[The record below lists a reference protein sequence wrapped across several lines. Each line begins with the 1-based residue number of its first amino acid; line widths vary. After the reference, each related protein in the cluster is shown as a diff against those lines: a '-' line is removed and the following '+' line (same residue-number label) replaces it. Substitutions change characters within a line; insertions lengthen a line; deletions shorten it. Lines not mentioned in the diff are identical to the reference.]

1 LREPRKLKPSEPSGP
16 SEGAL
21 PFFPL
26 PQTQGIFTLLLIL
39 LAFTA
44 GLWRKEL
51 ALTLSGA
58 VFLIIAV
65 YCFIAVLA
73 AGLPWRKRPGAVTV
87 HIPPG
92 PVAAGKTVEAELR
105 GEGGA
110 GPRFRWPGV
119 LVRYELKLETR
130 DGRTLRSFFDP
141 GIPGW
146 VRFAAKKRGAY
157 YGGFDEL
164 VVTDAAG
171 LFRLAFPVPQDRG
184 PRLLVSPLPGEE
196 QIPVK
201 IPSGGKERRRE
212 VHYRKT
218 DDLTDHRP
226 YIPGDDPRRINWK
239 LYGHLGDLFVR
250 EGEPEPP
257 PHSRLLILI
266 DTQADGELYGDE
278 DARRGVDLLCENA
291 LTIGLEYSALGMDI
305 LTGYTG
311 GGEPEVNPAAALA
324 YPSALPF
331 PSSGELPQG
340 AEDRSLL
347 ILALPRFSA
356 EPAALDRFLKK
367 RPPGQGADIVFLYEG
382 EGRDEAAETC
392 AGIYNRKGGVTAR
405 RVRVRPGGVFAN
417 LVNHANL

>member
-1 LREPRKLKPSEPSGP
+1 M
-16 SEGAL
+16 
-21 PFFPL
+21 
-26 PQTQGIFTLLLIL
+26 
-39 LAFTA
+39 
-44 GLWRKEL
+44 
-51 ALTLSGA
+51 
-58 VFLIIAV
+58 IAV

-73 AGLPWRKRPGAVTV
+73 AGLPRRKRPGAVMV
-87 HIPPG
+87 HIPAG
-92 PVAAGKTVEAELR
+92 SVAAGKTVEAELR
-105 GEGGA
+105 REEGTPP

-119 LVRYELKLETR
+119 LVRYELRLETR
-130 DGRTLRSFFDP
+130 DGRTLRPFFDP
-141 GIPGW
+141 DITGW
-146 VRFAAKKRGAY
+146 VRFTAEKRGAY

-184 PRLLVSPLPGEE
+184 PRLLVSPVPAEE

-201 IPSGGKERRRE
+201 IPSGGKERRSE

-218 DDLTDHRP
+218 DDLTEHRP

-266 DTQADGELYGDE
+266 DTQADGELYGNE
-278 DARRGVDLLCENA
+278 EARRGVDLLCENA
-291 LTIGLEYSALGMDI
+291 LAVGLEYSALGMDI

-311 GGEPEVNPAAALA
+311 GGEPKMNLAAGLA
-324 YPSALPF
+324 YPAALPF
-331 PSSGELPQG
+331 LSSGELPQG

-347 ILALPRFSA
+347 ILALPRLNA

-405 RVRVRPGGVFAN
+405 RVRVRPEGVFASP
-417 LVNHANL
+417 VNHANL